1 MRRSALKGPTSKLF
15 HSVIHV
21 RGLLGL
27 SRFVSEGLGL
37 TTAAPG
43 TSALWPTSWSPFC
56 RRPAA
61 QASVCGYWQ
70 TKDVPPRPIES
81 VDAMRLGTGFGIR
94 CYRSLA
100 MIPGV
105 SLGGA
110 TIMGA
115 MILGVDRA
123 AAAQFSF
130 FLACGRCCGAALLS
144 APLYGTDR
152 APRRGSGAARL
163 VAQSGGKPL
172 ALLRTILV
180 ARLADRSQLLWKIT
194 RDPLHFPDIIRVGRV
209 SCRLDLLEAAHRVA
223 GIRLCHIARSVSL
236 RRPVFRKGSTAC
248 S

>member
-1 MRRSALKGPTSKLF
+1 MFAVCWVYPD
-15 HSVIHV
+15 
-21 RGLLGL
+21 L
-27 SRFVSEGLGL
+27 SPRVW
-37 TTAAPG
+37 A
-43 TSALWPTSWSPFC
+43 SPP
-56 RRPAA
+56 RRPAQRFVA
-61 QASVCGYWQ
+61 NILVAFLSAAGGAGQRVRLLADQRCPAAADRERRCDATGDRLW
-70 TKDVPPRPIES
+70 DPLLPES
-81 VDAMRLGTGFGIR
+81 GDDS
-94 CYRSLA
+94 RSLA